1 MLTPQE
7 LKKSPLFQD
16 IGYENYQQ
24 MLDCFQAVQR
34 SYRVD
39 EVIYDFSGPAG
50 NAVGVVERG
59 EASLIRI
66 DEEGVATVLEELG
79 PGGVFG
85 KSLAFSTSGRDSLEV
100 VCRTA
105 CDVVFIDY
113 PHILKRCE
121 RACTHHSL
129 LVQNMLRLISDK
141 AQALSERVDVL
152 SRRSIREAPVL
163 LQPAGGEGGEPDL
176 PAALLPEYAGGL
188 HRHGPQRHDAGAEAI
203 EGGGRP
209 PVRGAA
215 HHPLYRMIDRPE
227 GALESLLFFSQNPR
241 KNGLTAFGGCVKV

>member
-66 DEEGVATVLEELG
+66 DEEL
-79 PGGVFG
+79 
-85 KSLAFSTSGRDSLEV
+85 SL
-100 VCRTA
+100 
-105 CDVVFIDY
+105 I
-113 PHILKRCE
+113 HI
-121 RACTHHSL
+121 
-129 LVQNMLRLISDK
+129 
-141 AQALSERVDVL
+141 
-152 SRRSIREAPVL
+152 
-163 LQPAGGEGGEPDL
+163 
-176 PAALLPEYAGGL
+176 
-188 HRHGPQRHDAGAEAI
+188 
-203 EGGGRP
+203 
-209 PVRGAA
+209 
-215 HHPLYRMIDRPE
+215 
-227 GALESLLFFSQNPR
+227 
-241 KNGLTAFGGCVKV
+241 